1 MKSKYETDKAK
12 SEKKILDKTDFVK
25 KTKLT
30 ELESKV
36 QDVSSLATKTA
47 LTTAENKIS
56 DVRSL
61 VKKANYDTKISDLE
75 KKLSDHNHDKC
86 ITTPEFNTL
95 TADYFIC
102 KISTSKFNRKRQ
114 ILMLNCQVLTEKLIQ
129 IIQNIYLLQMS

>member
-1 MKSKYETDKAK
+1 MKQTKQNQKRK
-12 SEKKILDKTDFVK
+12 FLIKLILLK

-61 VKKANYDTKISDLE
+61 VRKANYDTKISDLE
-75 KKLSDHNHDKC
+75 KKLSDHNHDKY
-86 ITTPEFNTL
+86 ITTPEFNAL
-95 TADYFIC
+95 TADHFNC

-129 IIQNIYLLQMS
+129 INQNIYLLQMS

>member
-1 MKSKYETDKAK
+1 MKTKYETDKAK

-47 LTTAENKIS
+47 LTTAENKIC
-56 DVRSL
+56 DVGSL

-75 KKLSDHNHDKC
+75 KKLSDHNHDKY

-95 TADYFIC
+95 AADIFIV
-102 KISTSKFNRKRQ
+102 RLAR
-114 ILMLNCQVLTEKLIQ
+114 
-129 IIQNIYLLQMS
+129 